1 VTAVSVPTRRIERD
15 DCHGRLFAGVG
26 PGPSPG
32 VLVLHGTGGPGGYE
46 ADYARHLAHHGYTA
60 LSLTYFD
67 APGVP
72 DALDQVPL
80 ETFFQGIDV
89 LREAPETDGERVG
102 VVGFSRGAEAA
113 LLTGVHDDRV
123 GAAMGSVGSGYV
135 FPAPTWMDGVDEERA
150 AWTRD
155 GDPVPYV
162 PVEGSGPDD
171 DQDFDDVATPA
182 GGPRPFEAASEATL
196 DAATIPV
203 EEVDGP
209 VLLVSGGEDAI
220 WHTGQP
226 ATVAADRLAAADR
239 DWPDDHRHYP
249 DAGHAIRVPYRECDA
264 DPDEA
269 HRLGGTHGANA
280 RAAADAFHATVDA
293 LRAGLR
299 ERERTE
305 TSGQ

>member
-1 VTAVSVPTRRIERD
+1 VTAVSVTDRRVSRD

-26 PGPSPG
+26 PGHSPG

-46 ADYARHLAHHGYTA
+46 EAYARHLAHHGYTA
-60 LSLTYFD
+60 LSLAYFD

-72 DALDQVPL
+72 DALDRVPL
-80 ETFFQGIDV
+80 ETFVRGIDV
-89 LREAPETDGERVG
+89 LLDAPETDGDRVG

-123 GAAMGSVGSGYV
+123 GAAMASVGSGYV

-162 PVEGSGPDD
+162 PVEGTGESEDE
-171 DQDFDDVATPA
+171 DFDDVATA
-182 GGPRPFEAASEATL
+182 DGGPRPFAAASEATL

-203 EEVDGP
+203 EAIDGP
-209 VLLVSGGEDAI
+209 VCLVSGGADSI

-249 DAGHAIRVPYRECDA
+249 DAGHAIRVPYRDSDA
-264 DPDEA
+264 DPGEE

-280 RAAADAFHATVDA
+280 RAAADAFQATVA
-293 LRAGLR
+293 TLRAGLR
-299 ERERTE
+299 ERDATATPRR
-305 TSGQ
+305 